1 MLLMKY
7 PSFEHLLI
15 CPQCKA
21 SLSRKEDHFYC
32 TGSGCGCS
40 YPIVFDVP
48 VMISCNN
55 TVFKQSDFFTQAP
68 PDIFF
73 KQYRSPV
80 LRFLKKM
87 KPDVTLNYTS
97 KKNYAAIGDE
107 LAKKEKV
114 SILIVGGSIDG
125 NGIRELKERLPA
137 NTIMVESDVA
147 HGPNTNIIFDSHEIP
162 FANNV
167 FDLVIVQAVLEHVLD
182 PFACV
187 AEITR
192 VLKEGGAV
200 YAETPFMQQV
210 HGGQYDFHRFTF
222 LGHRRLFRHFREVSS
237 GLVAGPGSSLAWSL
251 RYFITSFAR
260 SKRADQILSYMA
272 HILVFWVKYFD
283 YILNNNK
290 ASLDAACGY
299 FFLGK
304 KEEGYTLP
312 DTELLQSY
320 KGFRY

>member
-1 MLLMKY
+1 MKFDT
-7 PSFEHLLI
+7 FEHLLI
-15 CPQCKA
+15 CPQCNA
-21 SLSRKEDHFYC
+21 NLSRKEDRFYC
-32 TGSGCGCS
+32 LSSDCGCT
-40 YPIVFDVP
+40 YPIVFNIP
-48 VMISCNN
+48 VLISCNN
-55 TVFKQSDFFTQAP
+55 SVFKQSDFSIQAP
-68 PDIFF
+68 PDVFF

-107 LAKKEKV
+107 LAKKENV

-125 NGIRELKERLPA
+125 NGIQELKKRLPV
-137 NTIMVESDVA
+137 NTILVESDVA

-162 FANNV
+162 FCENS

-187 AEITR
+187 AEINR
-192 VLKEGGAV
+192 VLKEGGLV

-222 LGHRRLFRHFREVSS
+222 LGHRRLFRHFKEESS
-237 GLVAGPGSSLAWSL
+237 GVVAGPGSSLAWSL

-260 SKRADQILSYMA
+260 TKRIDQVLSYLA
-272 HILVFWVKYFD
+272 HLSVFWVKYFD
-283 YILNNNK
+283 LILNSNNS
-290 ASLDAACGY
+290 SLDSACGY
-299 FFLGK
+299 YFIGK
-304 KEEGYTLP
+304 KASGYTLP
-312 DTELLQSY
+312 DQELLKTY

>member
-1 MLLMKY
+1 MKFF
-7 PSFEHLLI
+7 SFEYFLI

-21 SLSRKEDHFYC
+21 GLTRKEDLFYC
-32 TGSGCGCS
+32 TTGCGCS

-48 VMISCNN
+48 IMISCNN
-55 TVFKQSDFFTQAP
+55 TVFKQSDFFSNVP

-73 KQYRSPV
+73 KQYRNPF
-80 LRFLKKM
+80 LRFLKKA

-97 KKNYAAIGDE
+97 KNNYAAIGDD
-107 LAKKEKV
+107 LAKKENV
-114 SILIVGGSIDG
+114 RVLVIGGSIDG
-125 NGIRELKERLPA
+125 NGIYALKERLPA
-137 NTIMVESDVA
+137 NTILIESDVA

-162 FANNV
+162 FADNT
-167 FDLVIVQAVLEHVLD
+167 FDLIIVQAVLEHVLD

-192 VLKEGGAV
+192 ALKEGGEV

-210 HGGQYDFHRFTF
+210 HGGQYDFHRFTY
-222 LGHRRLFRHFREVSS
+222 LGHRRLFRHFKEVSS

-260 SKRADQILSYMA
+260 SKKMDQVLSYLA
-272 HILVFWVKYFD
+272 HVLVFWVKYFD
-283 YILNNNK
+283 LILNKNK
-290 ASLDAACGY
+290 ASLDAGCGY
-299 FFLGK
+299 FFRGK
-304 KEEGYTLP
+304 KEKGYTLP

-320 KGFRY
+320 KGFKY